1 MCNFKEIFY
10 MNELQQLL
18 LSSMPLWITVDGYR
32 KLMLTAFPLT
42 GEKKSENT
50 NLSSDILEYLKNHTM
65 YQWQTHCAISKLMMS
80 VNDDINITDEYSSEE
95 LQDNTIAYHRVW
107 GPVLADSYWHF
118 SSKQLEKDI
127 IAAEANPSITSHLI
141 HVNSPGGEAWYLDRL
156 SETMRAAQKPMTV
169 IYESTCCSAAYHIAC
184 HGRNIYAMTNNDF
197 VGCIGTMC
205 SFYDFQPFFEK
216 LGIKKVEAKATN
228 STLKN
233 KVSDD
238 LIDGKP
244 ENYIKNILDP
254 LNNQFLAEV
263 KSQRKKICN
272 LDNSAPVLQGET
284 YYTDDAIEIGL
295 ADGKKSF
302 NEAVAESAELG
313 KEYSDSLKLKN
324 STYNFV

>member
-1 MCNFKEIFY
+1 

-32 KLMLTAFPLT
+32 KLMLTAFPLSAQ
-42 GEKKSENT
+42 KKNENIDIA
-50 NLSSDILEYLKNHTM
+50 NNDILEYLKNHTL
-65 YQWQTHCAISKLMMS
+65 YQWQTHSALSKLIMS
-80 VNDDINITDEYSSEE
+80 VDDISITDEYSSEE

-107 GPVLADSYWHF
+107 GTVMADSYWSF

-156 SETMRAAQKPMTV
+156 SETMRAAQKPITV
-169 IYESTCCSAAYHIAC
+169 IYENSCCSAAYYIAC
-184 HGRNIYAMTNNDF
+184 HGKNIYAMTNNDF
-197 VGCIGTMC
+197 IGCIGTMC
-205 SFYDFQPFFEK
+205 SFYDFQPYFKK

-228 STLKN
+228 SQLKN

-244 ENYIKNILDP
+244 ENFIKNILDP
-254 LNNQFLAEV
+254 LNNQFLSEV
-263 KSQRKKICN
+263 KSQRNKISN

-284 YYTDDAIEIGL
+284 YYTDDAIDIGL

-302 NEAVAESAELG
+302 IEAVAESAALG
-313 KEYSDSLKLKN
+313 KEYADALKLKN
-324 STYNFV
+324 ITYNFV